1 MWLRRFCRLTVEVAE
16 TFATRAKK
24 AKPLLLHIDT
34 AVQANSYKTMA
45 VSGFA

>member
-24 AKPLLLHIDT
+24 SKPLLLRRDT
-34 AVQANSYKTMA
+34 AVQADSYKTM
-45 VSGFA
+45 VVKGFA